1 VRLSNFGR
9 GLEKVARTYSDVTE
23 TIGDVPGAW
32 AGVHPSA
39 ALDESAGARLSDSR
53 HFEIEREVKL

>member
-1 VRLSNFGR
+1 LK

-39 ALDESAGARLSDSR
+39 ALDESAGARLPDSC
-53 HFEIEREVKL
+53 HLEIEREVKL